1 MSLKYLHNTI
11 NTLKQIPLL
20 QTYFV
25 LMEPARYFNNM
36 NRIYLK
42 QLIKEVIQEF
52 EVSDDD
58 IEIKDNDHASFKE
71 IMDQVGIDYSSI
83 EIDGID
89 ERDAPDFVDTYVSYA
104 EWNDGIELTDEELEQ
119 LNNLEEFQILAQ
131 EKAYERIYM

>member
-1 MSLKYLHNTI
+1 
-11 NTLKQIPLL
+11 
-20 QTYFV
+20 
-25 LMEPARYFNNM
+25 
-36 NRIYLK
+36 
-42 QLIKEVIQEF
+42 
-52 EVSDDD
+52 
-58 IEIKDNDHASFKE
+58 
-71 IMDQVGIDYSSI
+71 MDQVGIDYSSI

>member
-1 MSLKYLHNTI
+1 
-11 NTLKQIPLL
+11 
-20 QTYFV
+20 
-25 LMEPARYFNNM
+25 MEPARYFNNM

-58 IEIKDNDHASFKE
+58 IEIKDNDPASFKE

>member
-1 MSLKYLHNTI
+1 MALAQYS
-11 NTLKQIPLL
+11 
-20 QTYFV
+20 
-25 LMEPARYFNNM
+25 NNM

-52 EVSDDD
+52 EISNDD
-58 IEIKDNDHASFKE
+58 IDVDEGPTSFKE

-104 EWNDGIELTDEELEQ
+104 ERDSFRQGQFLHQ
-119 LNNLEEFQILAQ
+119 
-131 EKAYERIYM
+131 RIYPTSNWNSVEQN

>member
-1 MSLKYLHNTI
+1 MALAQYSNT
-11 NTLKQIPLL
+11 
-20 QTYFV
+20 
-25 LMEPARYFNNM
+25 M

-42 QLIKEVIQEF
+42 QLIKEVIQDF
-52 EVSDDD
+52 EISNDD
-58 IEIKDNDHASFKE
+58 IDVDEGPTSFKE

-119 LNNLEEFQILAQ
+119 LNNLSEFQELAQ
-131 EKAYERIYM
+131 EKAFEKVFM

>member
-1 MSLKYLHNTI
+1 MALAQYSNT
-11 NTLKQIPLL
+11 
-20 QTYFV
+20 
-25 LMEPARYFNNM
+25 M

-52 EVSDDD
+52 EISNDD
-58 IEIKDNDHASFKE
+58 IDVDEGPTSFKE

-119 LNNLEEFQILAQ
+119 LNNLSEFQELAQ
-131 EKAYERIYM
+131 EKAFEKVFM

>member
-1 MSLKYLHNTI
+1 MALAQYSNT
-11 NTLKQIPLL
+11 
-20 QTYFV
+20 
-25 LMEPARYFNNM
+25 M

-52 EVSDDD
+52 EISDDD
-58 IEIKDNDHASFKE
+58 IDVDEGPTSFKE

-119 LNNLEEFQILAQ
+119 LNNLSEFQELAQ
-131 EKAYERIYM
+131 EKAFEKVFM

>member
-1 MSLKYLHNTI
+1 MLMALAQYSNT
-11 NTLKQIPLL
+11 
-20 QTYFV
+20 
-25 LMEPARYFNNM
+25 M

-52 EVSDDD
+52 EISNDD
-58 IEIKDNDHASFKE
+58 IDVDEGPTSFKE

-119 LNNLEEFQILAQ
+119 LNNLSEFQELAQ
-131 EKAYERIYM
+131 EKAFEKVFM

>member
-1 MSLKYLHNTI
+1 MDLVQYS
-11 NTLKQIPLL
+11 
-20 QTYFV
+20 
-25 LMEPARYFNNM
+25 NNM

-42 QLIKEVIQEF
+42 QLIKEVIREF

-58 IEIKDNDHASFKE
+58 IEIEDNDPASFEE

-89 ERDAPDFVDTYVSYA
+89 ERDAPDFVDSYVSYA

-119 LNNLEEFQILAQ
+119 LNNLSEFQTLAQ
-131 EKAYERIYM
+131 EKAFEKVFM

>member
-1 MSLKYLHNTI
+1 MALAQYSNT
-11 NTLKQIPLL
+11 
-20 QTYFV
+20 
-25 LMEPARYFNNM
+25 M

-52 EVSDDD
+52 EISDDD
-58 IEIKDNDHASFKE
+58 IDVDEGPTSFEE

-83 EIDGID
+83 EIDGVD

-119 LNNLEEFQILAQ
+119 LNNLSEFQELAQ
-131 EKAYERIYM
+131 EKAFEKVFM

>member
-1 MSLKYLHNTI
+1 
-11 NTLKQIPLL
+11 
-20 QTYFV
+20 
-25 LMEPARYFNNM
+25 MEPVRYFNIM
-36 NRIYLK
+36 SRIYLK
-42 QLIKEVIQEF
+42 NLIKEVIREF

-58 IEIKDNDHASFKE
+58 IEMDEGPTSFKE
-71 IMDQVGIDYSSI
+71 IMGQVGIDYSSI

>member
-1 MSLKYLHNTI
+1 MALAQYS
-11 NTLKQIPLL
+11 
-20 QTYFV
+20 
-25 LMEPARYFNNM
+25 NNM

-52 EVSDDD
+52 EISDDD
-58 IEIKDNDHASFKE
+58 IDVDEGPTSFEE

-89 ERDAPDFVDTYVSYA
+89 ERDAPDFVDSYVSYA

-119 LNNLEEFQILAQ
+119 LNNLSEFQELAQ
-131 EKAYERIYM
+131 EKAFEKVFM

>member
-1 MSLKYLHNTI
+1 MALAQYS
-11 NTLKQIPLL
+11 
-20 QTYFV
+20 
-25 LMEPARYFNNM
+25 NNM

-52 EVSDDD
+52 EISNDD
-58 IEIKDNDHASFKE
+58 IDVDEGPTSFKE

-119 LNNLEEFQILAQ
+119 LNNLSEFQELAQ
-131 EKAYERIYM
+131 EKAFEKVFM